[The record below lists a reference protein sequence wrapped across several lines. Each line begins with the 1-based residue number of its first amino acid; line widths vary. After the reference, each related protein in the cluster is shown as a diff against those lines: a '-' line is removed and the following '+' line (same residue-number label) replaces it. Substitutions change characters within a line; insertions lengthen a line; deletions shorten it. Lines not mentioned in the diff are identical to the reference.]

1 MELNVIE
8 IPVKFLQRKV
18 KHFQTGFAF
27 HQLKTFE
34 ILREPKAVLSTLT
47 KSSYQQYWENQK
59 QKDNPSETEQQTTIY
74 NYNAGFYPA
83 MWGDA
88 ISKPC
93 LDFLL
98 TTIKIQVDI
107 CVHFIRSENSFAC

>member
-1 MELNVIE
+1 MKLNVIK
-8 IPVKFLQRKV
+8 IPVKFFQRKV

-27 HQLKTFE
+27 HQLKTFH

-74 NYNAGFYPA
+74 NYSAGFYPA

-98 TTIKIQVDI
+98 TTIKIQSR
-107 CVHFIRSENSFAC
+107 HLYSLHTFRK

>member
-47 KSSYQQYWENQK
+47 KSSYQQY
-59 QKDNPSETEQQTTIY
+59 
-74 NYNAGFYPA
+74 
-83 MWGDA
+83 
-88 ISKPC
+88 
-93 LDFLL
+93 
-98 TTIKIQVDI
+98 
-107 CVHFIRSENSFAC
+107 